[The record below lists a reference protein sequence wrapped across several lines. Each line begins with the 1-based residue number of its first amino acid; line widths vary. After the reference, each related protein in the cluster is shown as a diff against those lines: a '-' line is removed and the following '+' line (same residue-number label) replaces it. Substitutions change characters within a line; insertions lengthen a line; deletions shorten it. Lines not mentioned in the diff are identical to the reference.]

1 MMRMTKKE
9 LIAKVKSESY
19 KENVINTIKALH
31 GLGYEEAARTMQ
43 ELYTDAKALT
53 VTAKASGKYSDDPE
67 LNEALSDYASMRA
80 KIKKPLT
87 SKALERAMIKLESL
101 SHGDKNL
108 KIQLLNQSTD
118 NCWIGIFPL
127 RAEKAFER
135 KLQNPQCSQFD
146 AILGS
151 ISND

>member
-1 MMRMTKKE
+1 MTRKE
-9 LIAKVKSESY
+9 LITKVKSKPYEE
-19 KENVINTIKALH
+19 KVMNTIKALH

-43 ELYTDAKALT
+43 ELYADAKALT
-53 VTAKASGKYSDDPE
+53 ATAKASGKYSDDPE
-67 LNEALSDYASMRA
+67 LDEALSDYASMRT

-127 RAEKAFER
+127 REEKTFER
-135 KLQNPQCSQFD
+135 KPQNPQRSQFN

>member
-1 MMRMTKKE
+1 MTKKE
-9 LIAKVKSESY
+9 LIAKVKSKPYE
-19 KENVINTIKALH
+19 ENVINTIKALH

-67 LNEALSDYASMRA
+67 LDEALSDYASMRT

-87 SKALERAMIKLESL
+87 SMIKLEFL
-101 SHGDKNL
+101 SHGDKDL

-127 RAEKAFER
+127 RAEKTFER
-135 KLQNPQCSQFD
+135 KLQNPQRSQFD

-151 ISND
+151 ISDD

>member
-1 MMRMTKKE
+1 
-9 LIAKVKSESY
+9 
-19 KENVINTIKALH
+19 
-31 GLGYEEAARTMQ
+31 
-43 ELYTDAKALT
+43 
-53 VTAKASGKYSDDPE
+53 
-67 LNEALSDYASMRA
+67 
-80 KIKKPLT
+80 
-87 SKALERAMIKLESL
+87 MIKLESL

-135 KLQNPQCSQFD
+135 KLQNPQCSQFN

>member
-1 MMRMTKKE
+1 MTKKE
-9 LIAKVKSESY
+9 LIAKVKSKPYE
-19 KENVINTIKALH
+19 ENVINTIKALH
-31 GLGYEEAARTMQ
+31 GLGYEEVARTMQ
-43 ELYTDAKALT
+43 ELYDDAKALT

-67 LNEALSDYASMRA
+67 LDEALSDYASMRT

-101 SHGDKNL
+101 SHGDKDL

-127 RAEKAFER
+127 REERTSER
-135 KLQNPQCSQFD
+135 KLQNPQRSQLD

-151 ISND
+151 ITDD

>member
-1 MMRMTKKE
+1 MTKKE

-43 ELYTDAKALT
+43 ELYADAKALT

-67 LNEALSDYASMRA
+67 LNEALSDYASMRT

-87 SKALERAMIKLESL
+87 
-101 SHGDKNL
+101 
-108 KIQLLNQSTD
+108 
-118 NCWIGIFPL
+118 
-127 RAEKAFER
+127 
-135 KLQNPQCSQFD
+135 
-146 AILGS
+146 
-151 ISND
+151 